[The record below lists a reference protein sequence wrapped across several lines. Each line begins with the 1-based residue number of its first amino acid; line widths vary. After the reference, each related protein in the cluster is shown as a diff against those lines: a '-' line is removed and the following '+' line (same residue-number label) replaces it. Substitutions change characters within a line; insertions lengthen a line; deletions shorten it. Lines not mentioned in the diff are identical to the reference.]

1 MATLQATRIRD
12 ALAKARG
19 VGRIEEPLTI
29 AGCEVVLQNL
39 TPHEFES
46 ILSEIEDLEDAE
58 YAFAYQINH
67 VARSVVELNGQDL
80 RDVEF
85 IEDEV
90 PAGAYLVQIEA
101 PSEAAA
107 KNIVAKLKEAKLEA
121 QVIPPDGSE
130 TRVVK
135 LERYQWIRDYVLST
149 WTKEAL
155 MVGWRK
161 FMELL
166 VTADEKAKE
175 GIQFRIPDETAE
187 ERFRRLLDELRQT
200 SEELPDEMVDNLL
213 GENNLI
219 RKSSQEELD
228 QVNERLEAMRQAP
241 QQPPEEPQAPAQ
253 APAPSVAS
261 QAPQGAPVALQQP
274 PEAVQAAMAG
284 RQPLNTQPTTAPAP
298 PASPQRNVQSAQ
310 RKAAVPVHIRQA
322 AYENSTGIGRGDAPV
337 LGSEEPAIQGGT
349 QPAQRQPV
357 TGGIPTR
364 AERSAQIAQLEAQV
378 DPTVVQADVP
388 AAPVRQPPQQEVRE
402 LAKPQEP
409 MDSKQIASI
418 VDKPPVVG
426 VNKKFN
432 PRR

>member
-107 KNIVAKLKEAKLEA
+107 KSIVAKLKEAKLEA

-187 ERFRRLLDELRQT
+187 ERFRRLLNELRET

-213 GENNLI
+213 VENNLI

-228 QVNERLEAMRQAP
+228 QVNERLEAMRQP

-261 QAPQGAPVALQQP
+261 QAPQGAQAAPQQP

-310 RKAAVPVHIRQA
+310 RKAAVPEQIRQA
-322 AYENSTGIGRGDAPV
+322 AYENSVGIGRGEPPV
-337 LGSEEPAIQGGT
+337 LGSEAPAIQGGT

-388 AAPVRQPPQQEVRE
+388 MAPVRQPQHEVRE

-409 MDSKQIASI
+409 LDSKQIASI

-426 VNKKFN
+426 VNKKFKQ
-432 PRR
+432 RR